1 MIESDEISMPSP
13 SIETIVAIYGR
24 RGSGKDVIADALCER
39 AGFVKFKFAK
49 ALKSALASLF
59 GLDEATYFEGALK
72 DRPISELG
80 VSPRVLMQ
88 WFGTDV
94 MQHGLNEVAPNVG
107 RRFWSDKLKVELL
120 RFAKT
125 ERGGVR
131 SRVVISDVRFRHEV
145 DMLRSTF
152 GRDRVLVVRV
162 DRPSLTATSSSV
174 DAHESEAGMEAAL
187 DADVVLRNDGD
198 LDNLRRLAVGLL
210 CPGDLYVHR
219 TVPSTT
225 ALLLCVEGSQ
235 RVRFKLGRVELA
247 KDGGHTP
254 VVKPLGATTTCTF
267 QEWLRDWQWVSSDP
281 EIVLARVLASHL
293 ILPCSI

>member
-1 MIESDEISMPSP
+1 MPPP

-59 GLDEATYFEGALK
+59 GLDEASYFEGPLK

-94 MQHGLNEVAPNVG
+94 MQHGLNEVAPKVG
-107 RRFWSDKLKVELL
+107 RRFWSDKLKAELL
-120 RFAKT
+120 RFAT
-125 ERGGVR
+125 TTSARGVR
-131 SRVVISDVRFRHEV
+131 SRVVISDVRFKHEV

-152 GRDRVLVVRV
+152 DRVLVVRV
-162 DRPSLTATSSSV
+162 DRPSLAASSSSV

-219 TVPSTT
+219 TAPSTT
-225 ALLLCVEGSQ
+225 ALFLCVEGSQ
-235 RVRFKLGRVELA
+235 RVRFRLGRVELA

-254 VVKPLGATTTCTF
+254 VVRPLGATSTCTF

-281 EIVLARVLASHL
+281 EIVLARVLASHI
-293 ILPCSI
+293 ILPGSI